1 MLMCMADQTWQ
12 RAARIM
18 RRAAWGVTGVAVD
31 RAAANIEGWLDT
43 ALTYGDD
50 PGVTATP
57 LPTFGALP
65 AVTASSTKEQ
75 KQARNDA
82 MRQQGE
88 QLLTW
93 WLTRM
98 LSAQRPVVER
108 LTFGWH
114 QHWATSLT
122 KVKSAP
128 LMLRQNELLR
138 HKGLGSV
145 TDLTRSMVM
154 DPALMIWLD
163 AEKNT
168 KAAPNENLA
177 RELMELFTL
186 GVGGGYTE
194 TDVKQS
200 ARALS
205 GWRVAD
211 DGTVTRDAKRSDPGP
226 ETVLGV
232 TGSLTPEAL
241 VDAILASSAHPRY
254 LATRWWHQL
263 ASAAAPSDEV
273 LSRLVAAYG
282 PGRDAKAL
290 FRAILADPAFVTAT
304 GTIVASPVDW
314 VIGSMRTLAVPVTTD
329 SVTQVR
335 ATLRGLGQLPLF
347 PPNVSGWPSGASWLS
362 TAAAHTRAAAA
373 LKMAKAANLSVVADA
388 PTASR
393 LDAVAHLLA
402 VDHFSDRTRT
412 ALALAKGD
420 PAQLVATALISPDY
434 LVV

>member
-1 MLMCMADQTWQ
+1 MADQTWQ

-18 RRAAWGVTGVAVD
+18 RRAAWGVNGAAVD
-31 RAAANIEGWLDT
+31 RVGSSIEAWLDD
-43 ALTYGDD
+43 ALTYVAD
-50 PGVTATP
+50 PGATATP
-57 LPTFGALP
+57 LPSFGALP
-65 AVTASSTKEQ
+65 EAGATSTREQ
-75 KQARNDA
+75 KQARREA
-82 MRQQGE
+82 QRKQGD

-122 KVKSAP
+122 KVRSAP

-145 TDLTRSMVM
+145 TELTRSMVM
-154 DPALMIWLD
+154 DPALMVWLD

-168 KAAPNENLA
+168 RTAPNENLA

-211 DGTVTRDAKRSDPGP
+211 DGTVTRDPKRSDPGP
-226 ETVLGV
+226 VTVLGV

-241 VDAILASSAHPRY
+241 VDAILAAPAHPRY

-263 ASAAAPSDEV
+263 ASAVAPPDE
-273 LSRLVAAYG
+273 LLTRLTTAYG

-290 FRAILADPAFVTAT
+290 FRAIFTDPAFVTAT
-304 GTIVASPVDW
+304 GTLVASPVDW
-314 VIGSMRTLAVPVTTD
+314 VVGSMRSLAIPVTTD
-329 SVTQVR
+329 AVTQAR
-335 ATLRGLGQLPLF
+335 AALRGLGQLPLF

-362 TAAAHTRAAAA
+362 TAAAHNRAAAA
-373 LKMAKAANLSVVADA
+373 LKIAKGANLSVVADA
-388 PTASR
+388 PAVSR
-393 LDAVAHLLA
+393 VDAVAHLLA
-402 VDHFSDRTRT
+402 LDHFSDRTRT

>member
-1 MLMCMADQTWQ
+1 MADQTWQ

-18 RRAAWGVTGVAVD
+18 RRAAWGVSGAVVD
-31 RAAANIEGWLDT
+31 RTAATVDAWLDD
-43 ALTYGDD
+43 ALRYGDD

-57 LPTFGALP
+57 PPTFGALP
-65 AVTASSTKEQ
+65 AVTASSTREQ

-82 MRQQGE
+82 MRTQGE

-98 LSAQRPVVER
+98 LTVQRPVVER

-122 KVKSAP
+122 KVRSAP

-138 HKGLGSV
+138 RKGLGSV
-145 TDLTRSMVM
+145 TDLTHSMVM

-211 DGTVTRDAKRSDPGP
+211 DGAVTRDPKRSDPGP

-241 VDAILASSAHPRY
+241 VDAILAAPSHPRY

-263 ASAAAPSDEV
+263 ASANAPSEEV
-273 LSRLVAAYG
+273 LARLVAAYG
-282 PGRDAKAL
+282 SGRDAKAL
-290 FRAILADPAFVTAT
+290 FRAILTDPAFTASSAT
-304 GTIVASPVDW
+304 LVASPVDW

-329 SVTQVR
+329 AVTQVR

-373 LKMAKAANLSVVADA
+373 LRMARAANLAAVADTPA
-388 PTASR
+388 ATR
-393 LDAVAHLLA
+393 VDAVAHLLA
-402 VDHFSDRTRT
+402 LDHFTDRTRA